1 MTCQVVCKLRLTIFW
16 TVKDS
21 CLNKY
26 TVYVLFCSL
35 QTFAAVDSGQ
45 YLVVAV
51 EFSWRFS
58 AAAVVFVGHYIA
70 ARVASRIVWITTSC
84 TDNIVRRGV
93 AHCSSSHVHC
103 WHARSTASTLSRV
116 LRCLQCS
123 SFVSYGIS
131 EDSIGL
137 LPSVH
142 LLAYFSVDCVVGK
155 RVPVECFPSCE
166 IAKGTRWRY
175 AFIVRSIILR
185 VSLILCI
192 CHRSAELL
200 QPTCLVIAAAS
211 AVFLHCVVPDIE
223 LECWWHWILWISQLT
238 TRFWLFMV
246 LHAMCRVFRTGKYI
260 YSVLLLA
267 KQRNVYK

>member
-103 WHARSTASTLSRV
+103 WHARRYREFWGACSAAVSFLMEYRKIVSAYCRVCTCWHIFRWTAS
-116 LRCLQCS
+116 
-123 SFVSYGIS
+123 
-131 EDSIGL
+131 
-137 LPSVH
+137 
-142 LLAYFSVDCVVGK
+142 
-155 RVPVECFPSCE
+155 
-166 IAKGTRWRY
+166 
-175 AFIVRSIILR
+175 
-185 VSLILCI
+185 
-192 CHRSAELL
+192 
-200 QPTCLVIAAAS
+200 
-211 AVFLHCVVPDIE
+211 
-223 LECWWHWILWISQLT
+223 
-238 TRFWLFMV
+238 
-246 LHAMCRVFRTGKYI
+246 
-260 YSVLLLA
+260 
-267 KQRNVYK
+267 